1 MNKNNLIDYVSKLR
15 SRRDIF
21 DWYFYSYIIDETRA
35 GLFQQVINSLQ
46 KEYTE
51 TYNRIEQFKNTDFL
65 KQRYEEKLKNI
76 NNIFSLLELQI
87 QNS

>member
-15 SRRDIF
+15 SRSDIF

-46 KEYTE
+46 REYAE
-51 TYNRIEQFKNTDFL
+51 TYNRIEQFKNIDF
-65 KQRYEEKLKNI
+65 KQRYEKKLKNI
-76 NNIFSLLELQI
+76 NNILSLLEL
-87 QNS
+87 